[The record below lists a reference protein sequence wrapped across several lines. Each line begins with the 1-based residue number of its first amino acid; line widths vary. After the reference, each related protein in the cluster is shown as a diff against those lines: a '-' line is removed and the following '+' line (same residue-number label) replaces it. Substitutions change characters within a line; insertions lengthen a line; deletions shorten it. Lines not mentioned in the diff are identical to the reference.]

1 MAKRITYHNGRSNK
15 HGVYSAKHNDRNF
28 DTQMAEHIEP
38 SETDKNIYWHY
49 YQKSSPEMSFEQCEL
64 KYYKEHFGN
73 YIEVRNEKSVKQ
85 GHKERVQSIADY
97 HKSRKS
103 CPEET
108 IFQVGNIANRVS
120 SRQLK
125 EIFAEYWA
133 WKDKHYPQCVT
144 LNIAYHADEQGSAH
158 IHERHVWVAHDHEG
172 REMVNQGE
180 ALKEMSV
187 ERPEP
192 KKKEGRYNNAKM
204 TYTKAARSKLAEI
217 CKSYGVEIETE
228 PKEASKSGKDL
239 LAWQMER
246 DNIRRDEAKAE
257 LQKAVE
263 EHKETLEAI
272 TRAEVYL
279 AGINEETEKE
289 KKRAEEIKAL
299 ADAEAKRI
307 AKLRDADAE
316 RQRQHEVELQNLK
329 EKADKEEMRA
339 KKNKA
344 LADEAEARLRHNQ
357 KEDVEWQKQANQ
369 RLDSMIAKAEEIKK
383 EKEKVESEYNQLSAD
398 VSQLK
403 MNRDFLKE
411 KNEGL
416 LEYQRQIIED
426 NQQYETGLHAKADA
440 LNRAESI
447 ISEAKSAEW
456 QLNFLRTQIPSAQKE
471 LEEIKTKK
479 EKSIE
484 IISQVA
490 EPVLNVSEAIQSKNK
505 NKLWIA
511 VQGLVKAFGAIAE
524 HIPFFKVMWENRE
537 LIENQQFDEA
547 YQNLCEA
554 EPELTA
560 EERGLKFLRSVARVH
575 GTNTKIISDAIRTV
589 ADVEGK
595 DTAFEVQLLNSI
607 RNTDEYKNQQ
617 AINNLQ
623 NAKKQNGWRD

>member
-97 HKSRKS
+97 HKSQKS

-172 REMVNQGE
+172 KEMVNQGE

-246 DNIRRDEAKAE
+246 DKVKLEEAKAE

-369 RLDSMIAKAEEIKK
+369 RLDSMIAKSEEIKK
-383 EKEKVESEYNQLSAD
+383 EKEKVESEYNQLSTD

-403 MNRDFLKE
+403 MNRDFLTE

-416 LEYQRQIIED
+416 LENQRQILED
-426 NQQYETGLHAKADA
+426 NKKYDAELSEKYEEAKQ
-440 LNRAESI
+440 AEQI
-447 ISEAKSAEW
+447 ISEAENAKRELKLL
-456 QLNFLRTQIPSAQKE
+456 QIQIPARKRE
-471 LEEIKTKK
+471 LTEIKADK
-479 EKSIE
+479 EQSIQ
-484 IISQVA
+484 IIAKIA
-490 EPVLNVSEAIQSKNK
+490 EPILAVSSGIDEGNQNKVWLAVKNLVRVFKDIVDDIPILKLFRDNQDLIK
-505 NKLWIA
+505 NEK
-511 VQGLVKAFGAIAE
+511 FT
-524 HIPFFKVMWENRE
+524 
-537 LIENQQFDEA
+537 EA
-547 YQNLCEA
+547 YENLCEA
-554 EPELTA
+554 EPDLSP
-560 EERGLKFLRSVARVH
+560 EESGLKFLRSVARVH
-575 GTNTKIISDAIRTV
+575 GTNAKIISDAIRTV

-623 NAKKQNGWRD
+623 NAKKQEGWRN